1 MKRMMILLTVFALIL
16 GGVNYAA
23 AEVKVGYIDLQ
34 KVLNV
39 SNSGKA
45 AKEKIAKKVK
55 EYEVQIGAQQKE
67 LKAAKDELEKQAL
80 LLSDEARSQKE
91 RDYQQ
96 KLKELQRFTKDIR
109 EELRMKDNDFTHKI
123 LDEIVKIVGKIGEEK
138 GYTVIFEK
146 NESSLIY
153 ASEKIDLTDQ
163 VIKKYNASK
172 K

>member
-1 MKRMMILLTVFALIL
+1 MKRIMILLAVFALIL

-34 KVLNV
+34 KVLNE
-39 SNSGKA
+39 SSSGKV

-67 LKAAKDELEKQAL
+67 LQAAKEELEKQAL

-109 EELRMKDNDFTHKI
+109 EELRMKDNDFTRKI

-153 ASEKIDLTDQ
+153 ASEQIDLTDQ
-163 VIKKYNASK
+163 VIKNYNQSK